1 MNSNPFTQIVDYA
14 KGLLS
19 GAGKAVSNTVKAVA
33 SVPSFVNKTIKVNT
47 QNPKAIALNTQFK
60 QTYTQP
66 KTNFLNAMKNSGF
79 NDPLKFVIA
88 VGKEQAAKLPTE
100 FPKFVRSVSEQAS
113 GPKIG
118 RVVGEPIANTGQVL
132 TQGAKDIYKA
142 GAKIPKVIEQVKNKD
157 YLGAA
162 GTGLESVIKGGFGAA
177 KIATAATPIF
187 QIFNLMTGG
196 NDKNAVTR
204 TATGFVRGMTG
215 ENLSP
220 ENKGKKTKV
229 GPFEIDPYETIG
241 EFVGFTKNPAWQKIF
256 PATSKL
262 LSKSPSIGGFIFQN
276 LTKGGLEGYLQAV
289 SQIPDKA
296 TNQQKWE
303 IIRDNVLMGAAAE
316 LTVSAGQKTLAKMID
331 KSGLKDKAVRIMD
344 TLSEE
349 WRKANIPVYDWRTG
363 ETKPM
368 WQVKA
373 GQTIAEPPVGLKV
386 KPVGGE
392 GAMLGAEN
400 LKKPKIEAS
409 ALEHSA
415 TNKKILSESMK
426 SATSQEEAAANL
438 SKYLEPKIAQ
448 LEQNPSLNELKGLKA
463 AINRTMYDLAGV
475 DPKNGKQEIV
485 AFNKAF
491 DNPEIS
497 QVLNTLDN
505 FKNKVS
511 DLIGEAGG
519 GKKPSIQV
527 GEKAFGSIDEA
538 KLYLEKPDTKV
549 LEKAGQVP
557 PPSSGK
563 PKEKLLNVKHFNVT
577 EENQKKIL
585 ETAEAIRPELEQ
597 IKGGVLSNE
606 EVVKAAQTSEV
617 MRKVVN
623 KDQTE
628 KVLAS
633 ITKLRQQVSAEA
645 GQEGISKQFLDDLK
659 VLKGYSADAGRRL
672 QVLSVG
678 ADPNMATVKE
688 DVVKQLIDLGI
699 ETDKILKAAEGV
711 NFENPQEVSTFY
723 RQFVKPKLGEV
734 IDEYRYINLLSSPK
748 THIINAFSNLLQAG
762 VTSPAT
768 KLYSGVTDAIASTL
782 TGKEREHYVREV
794 PAYVRG
800 ALGSVGDGLDGFWKA
815 MKGETFMGRPD
826 IDKIPTGNKFT
837 SKFQIIP
844 RLLEASD
851 VLFRTIIK
859 GGETESLA
867 YKFMRQGKEINPQEI
882 EKLAGEKA
890 AYYVFRNMPDATNKT
905 GQGHLLSAVDAATQW
920 IYDARRKPYIGK
932 PISWFIPFVQTP
944 MNILKQMIEY
954 SPAGVATLPGA
965 SDKVEQLSKALIG
978 STVMLTAGWIASKG
992 DATWAAPTSEKD
1004 KKIFYAT
1011 GRKPYAMKVG
1021 DSWVTYDKLGIYSM
1035 PFVLASA
1042 IKYYNE
1048 QAPTAASDG
1057 TLQKLARITA
1067 SAAKSF
1073 SDQSYVQGIGNLISV
1088 LQGEPY
1094 AAAKAL
1100 GDIPR
1105 QLVPLTSLQNWV
1117 TSIVDPVYRKA
1128 KTPVGRIFQTIP
1140 LTSWMLEPQTDI
1152 LGRPQMRD
1160 NRLLNAFSPLQ
1171 ITNAKPEFEKLY
1183 DYTQLNKQVN
1193 NIKTQV
1199 KSGKMNAEQASLAI
1213 KRLAENA
1220 RALTE
1225 TNPPEPAPEGEI
1237 KPTKTPDEKKTTQKP
1252 VTDYFKT
1259 SGYKIKGKKPT
1270 LKTGRK
1276 IKIKKIAKGK
1286 KYIIKARKSNLSKYL
1301 KVKKNSNNYNFMLT

>member
-19 GAGKAVSNTVKAVA
+19 GAGKAVSNTVKTVA
-33 SVPSFVNKTIKVNT
+33 SAPSFVQKTIQVNT
-47 QNPKAIALNTQFK
+47 QNPKALALNKQFTQK
-60 QTYTQP
+60 YTQP
-66 KTNFLNAMKNSGF
+66 KTNFINAMKNSGF

-88 VGKEQAAKLPTE
+88 VGKEQASKLPTE
-100 FPKFVRSVSEQAS
+100 FPRFVRSVSEQVA
-113 GPKIG
+113 GPKVGKII
-118 RVVGEPIANTGQVL
+118 GEPVANTGQVL
-132 TQGAKDIYKA
+132 TQGAKDIYK
-142 GAKIPKVIEQVKNKD
+142 GAEKLTKIPEQIKKKD
-157 YLGAA
+157 YLGAIGSGA
-162 GTGLESVIKGGFGAA
+162 EGLIKGGFGAA
-177 KIATAATPIF
+177 KIATSATPIF
-187 QIFNLMTGG
+187 QIFNLMTGL

-220 ENKGKKTKV
+220 GNKGKTTKV

-241 EFVGFTKNPAWQKIF
+241 EFVGFTKNPAWKKIF

-262 LSKSPSIGGFIFQN
+262 LSKSPSVGGFIFQN

-289 SQIPDKA
+289 SQLPDKV
-296 TNQQKWE
+296 TTQKKWE

-316 LTVSAGQKTLAKMID
+316 LTVSSGQKTLAKMID
-331 KSGLKDKAVRIMD
+331 KSGLKEKAVRIMD
-344 TLSEE
+344 ALSEE
-349 WRKANIPVYDWRTG
+349 WRKANIPVYDWSTG

-368 WQVKA
+368 WQVEA
-373 GQTIAEPPVGLKV
+373 GNKIKNQPMGLSV

-392 GAMLGAEN
+392 GSMAAAEN
-400 LKKPKIEAS
+400 LKKPKIAT

-426 SATSQEEAAANL
+426 SATNQEEAAANL
-438 SKYLEPKIAQ
+438 SKYLEPKISQ
-448 LEQNPSLNELKGLKA
+448 LETNPDPNELKGLRA

-491 DNPEIS
+491 DNPEIV

-505 FKNKVS
+505 FKNRVT
-511 DLIGEAGG
+511 DLMGEVG

-527 GEKAFGSIDEA
+527 GEKAFGSVEA
-538 KLYLEKPDTKV
+538 AKDYLSKPDPI
-549 LEKAGQVP
+549 P

-563 PKEKLLNVKHFNVT
+563 PKEELLNVKHFNVT
-577 EENQKKIL
+577 PENQQKIL
-585 ETAEAIRPELEQ
+585 DTAEAIRPELEE
-597 IKGGVLSNE
+597 IKGGTLSNE

-678 ADPNMATVKE
+678 ADPTMATVKE

-711 NFENPQEVSTFY
+711 NFENPKEVSTFY

-762 VTSPAT
+762 VTAPAT

-800 ALGSVGDGLDGFWKA
+800 ALGSVGEGLDGFWKA

-826 IDKIPTGNKFT
+826 IDRIPTGNKFT
-837 SKFQIIP
+837 EKFQIIP

-978 STVMLTAGWIASKG
+978 STVMMTAGWIASKG

-1021 DSWVTYDKLGIYSM
+1021 NNWVTYDKLGIYSM

-1042 IKYYNE
+1042 VKYYNE
-1048 QAPTAASDG
+1048 QAPTAASDT
-1057 TLQKLARITA
+1057 TLQKLSRVVA

-1094 AAAKAL
+1094 AAAKAM

-1128 KTPVGRIFQTIP
+1128 KTPLGRIFQTIP

-1183 DYTQLNKQVN
+1183 DYTQLSKQVT
-1193 NIKTQV
+1193 NIKNQV
-1199 KSGKMNAEQASLAI
+1199 KSGKMDAQQASEAI

-1225 TNPPEPAPEGEI
+1225 ANPQAPAPDSEI
-1237 KPTKTPDEKKTTQKP
+1237 QPTKAPDEKKTTQKP

-1259 SGYKIKGKKPT
+1259 SGYKIKKSSIKKPT
-1270 LKTGRK
+1270 LKTGRR
-1276 IKIKKIAKGK
+1276 IKIKKVAKGK
-1286 KYIIKARKSNLSKYL
+1286 KYLIKARKSNLSKYL